1 MEYFIVNM
9 QRRFLIEDKVLG
21 HANGEFVPNGKHY
34 FDRMGKGEVILDAP
48 LFDYFHLQSFGKK
61 EDWEWRLQDVHGFI
75 AVGSIITGWYVSD
88 KFKKLMECFF
98 IAGGY
103 HFYPTK
109 LLYKGEKLDYWI
121 FLYAIGAI
129 QNIDFNKSVFKIKN
143 EEEIVPILSWDNYLL
158 TIKTLRSERQ
168 KRIELRSIT
177 FVETFDLVF
186 NIIDSNILVSK
197 KIKTELE
204 NARLVGLEFKIL
216 DYSVQTR

>member
-9 QRRFLIEDKVLG
+9 QRRFLTEDKVLG

-34 FDRMGKGEVILDAP
+34 FDRMGKGEIISDAP

-61 EDWEWRLQDVHGFI
+61 EDWEWRLQDLHGFI
-75 AVGSIITGWYVSD
+75 GEYPTGGAWYVSD
-88 KFKKLMECFF
+88 KFKRLLEGFF
-98 IAGGY
+98 IANGY

-109 LLYKGEKLDYWI
+109 LLYKGKKLDYWI
-121 FLYAIGAI
+121 FQYAIGAM
-129 QNIDFNKSVFKIKN
+129 QNIDFSKSVFKIKN

-158 TIKTLRSERQ
+158 MIKTLRSERQ
-168 KRIELRSIT
+168 KRIELSSIT
-177 FVETFDLVF
+177 FVEAFDLVF

-197 KIKTELE
+197 RIKTELE

-216 DYSVQTR
+216 DYSVQIS